1 MAVNTD
7 KTLQHQLIYS
17 VFVRNHTPEGTFRA
31 LERDLDRLSAL
42 GTDIVWLMPIH
53 PIGEV
58 GRKGTLGSPYAIRDY
73 RGANPEYG
81 TVEDFRHLVDAI
93 HVRGMK
99 CIIDVVYNHTSPD
112 SVLAQTHPEWFFR
125 DEQGRPSRH
134 VADWWDVVDLDYTHK
149 ELWRYQ
155 IDTLKMWAEIVD
167 GFRCDV
173 ASSVPL
179 DFWARA
185 RQEVETVR
193 PGCIWLAESVHGA
206 HVLGLRRHTRLGLET
221 AAGAVVLVL
230 LGAKGCLAAGITLPG
245 VGYVDLG
252 IAAPLLWEGL
262 LVALAECARI
272 ADGMDGIVC
281 GTSFAAMLG
290 LMGVMTLLGWFPL
303 GVLPAALAGS
313 LMAFLLWNF
322 PPAKLRLGSVGS
334 LFLAGMLGCV
344 PLCIGWPDLTLPL
357 ALPFWLEGGMVAL
370 QILVCKASRG
380 RRQLFRSAPLHRW
393 LELRGQSAEQIFY
406 TFCVIAMLGVALTVQ
421 LAKIS

>member
-1 MAVNTD
+1 MIRFALIAAS
-7 KTLQHQLIYS
+7 TLGFFL
-17 VFVRNHTPEGTFRA
+17 TA
-31 LERDLDRLSAL
+31 AL
-42 GTDIVWLMPIH
+42 GNLMVPLLRAFQGRWDE
-53 PIGEV
+53 PKARQAPSPKQEAPDAEPERPPRAPTMGGLCLMV
-58 GRKGTLGSPYAIRDY
+58 G
-73 RGANPEYG
+73 
-81 TVEDFRHLVDAI
+81 
-93 HVRGMK
+93 
-99 CIIDVVYNHTSPD
+99 
-112 SVLAQTHPEWFFR
+112 VLAAVGVGWTAACVAQPELL
-125 DEQGRPSRH
+125 G
-134 VADWWDVVDLDYTHK
+134 
-149 ELWRYQ
+149 
-155 IDTLKMWAEIVD
+155 
-167 GFRCDV
+167 
-173 ASSVPL
+173 
-179 DFWARA
+179 
-185 RQEVETVR
+185 
-193 PGCIWLAESVHGA
+193 AESLLSVRLLTALLGA
-206 HVLGLRRHTRLGLET
+206 LLFGGVGLLEDLARIRSRSVLGLRRHTRLGLEA

-230 LGAKGCLAAGITLPG
+230 LGARGCLAAGITLPG

-262 LVALAECARI
+262 LIALAECARI

-281 GTSFAAMLG
+281 GASFAAMLG

-334 LFLAGMLGCV
+334 LFLAGVLGCV